1 MPCNSIRTTQID
13 LSKAN
18 VDVLASALTALGFE
32 VTHDASAIHASNKNG
47 SSVVWQKGVGTTV
60 RASRSDVGLADKIA
74 PAYSGAALKKA
85 AKKYGWNWKQSKSD
99 MNKFEVERR

>member
-18 VDVLASALTALGFE
+18 ADVLASALTALGFS
-32 VTHDASAIHASNKNG
+32 VTGVTDALTARNQSG

-60 RASRSDVGLADKIA
+60 NASRSDFGLADKIA